1 MPVEVIDKILSKIGK
16 KVNFKYPGDEGQKQG
31 ILIDRAVFESNYV
44 GEVPYWDVVDL
55 IEFEGE
61 PELEF
66 IRITYYRK
74 KPGKHLNFSG
84 QTSITEPISVW
95 RKMLVS
101 VAREKK
107 WFRCLLQDVVSDLEN
122 FSNSKQQRACPTQS
136 IQRK

>member
-1 MPVEVIDKILSKIGK
+1 MPVEIIDKILSKIGK
-16 KVNFKYPGDEGQKQG
+16 KVNFTYPGDEGKKQG

-55 IEFEGE
+55 IEFKGE

-74 KPGKHLNFSG
+74 KPGKYLNFSG
-84 QTSITEPISVW
+84 QRSITEPISVW

-101 VAREKK
+101 AAREKK
-107 WFRCLLQDVVSDLEN
+107 WFRALLQDVM
-122 FSNSKQQRACPTQS
+122 SNLQHSSNGKHQPSTTP
-136 IQRK
+136 K

>member
-1 MPVEVIDKILSKIGK
+1 
-16 KVNFKYPGDEGQKQG
+16 
-31 ILIDRAVFESNYV
+31 V

-74 KPGKHLNFSG
+74 KPGQSLNFGG

-101 VAREKK
+101 AAREKK
-107 WFRCLLQDVVSDLEN
+107 WFRVLLQDVMSELQ
-122 FSNSKQQRACPTQS
+122 NS
-136 IQRK
+136 